1 MTPTVLIGAPPRL
14 AAPDFAALHAIC
26 FTETPPPWS
35 AAAVESALTDQNTQV
50 ISALSPEGALIGFAF
65 GLRAGD
71 DIELLT
77 LCVAPAAR
85 RQGLAN
91 ALLTAL
97 ATGAARDGFS
107 RFTLEVAENNAGACA
122 LYRRFGFEP
131 IARRKRYYP
140 QPSGPAIDALI
151 LAKNLIEPK

>member
-1 MTPTVLIGAPPRL
+1 MTPTLRMGAPPSL
-14 AAPDFAALHAIC
+14 AAADFAALHAIC

-35 AAAVESALTDQNTQV
+35 AAAFESALTDKNTQS
-50 ISALSPEGALIGFAF
+50 ISALAPDGALIGFAF

-85 RQGLAN
+85 RCGVAD
-91 ALLTAL
+91 ALLTEL
-97 ATGAARDGFS
+97 AEGGARDGFS
-107 RFTLEVAENNAGACA
+107 RFTLEVAENNAAACA

-131 IARRKRYYP
+131 IARRKRYYR